1 MAVWTSAGASAS
13 AKSVADSDD
22 PLFVAS
28 EALQD
33 AGDLTFVGTCNRP
46 QPVVQAAAR
55 LHRHRPVYEVLRT

>member
-33 AGDLTFVGTCNRP
+33 AGDLTFMGTGHRP
-46 QPVVQAAAR
+46 QPVVQAAER
-55 LHRHRPVYEVLRT
+55 SRRH